1 MGQRRAQ
8 LDRPVD
14 MSNQEAFRKRAALLT
29 ELHEIVQAMKNVAAA
44 ELLRLTRE
52 RQTLKQALGAVAG
65 GLARC
70 SEMRPLDVTPPPHT
84 ARASWLVIGAERG
97 FCGTFNARLL
107 QDMQALLDADPQ
119 AHVLLAS
126 RRMGDHFADHPG
138 DHLGDHLDPADGRYV
153 IMPGCAAV
161 EDAAAALDCWLPAL
175 EAEARD
181 GRTIWMLHTADQG
194 FARRRLLPVPDLT
207 GIVPE
212 PAMQGTSGPP
222 AHYLRAPVL
231 RTALR
236 QQAFR
241 LLVQAALY
249 ESLEHENRSR
259 LTQMQLAHEHLDR
272 LGQALRQRQAAQRQA
287 DITNELETLTSVLA
301 R

>member
-1 MGQRRAQ
+1 
-8 LDRPVD
+8 
-14 MSNQEAFRKRAALLT
+14 MSSQEAFRKRAALLT

-52 RQTLKQALGAVAG
+52 RQTLTQALGAVAG

-70 SEMRPLDVTPPPHT
+70 SEMHPLDVTPPPHT

-107 QDMQALLDADPQ
+107 QAMQALLDADPQ
-119 AHVLLAS
+119 ARVLLAS
-126 RRMGDHFADHPG
+126 RRMGDHLADHFADHLAE
-138 DHLGDHLDPADGRYV
+138 HLAEHLDPANGRYV
-153 IMPGCAAV
+153 IVPGCAAV
-161 EDAAAALDCWLPAL
+161 EDTAAALDCWLPAL

-207 GIVPE
+207 GIVLE
-212 PAMQGTSGPP
+212 PAIQGTSGPP

-259 LTQMQLAHEHLDR
+259 LAQMQLAHEHLDR

>member
-1 MGQRRAQ
+1 
-8 LDRPVD
+8 

-52 RQTLKQALGAVAG
+52 RQTLTQALGAVAG

-107 QDMQALLDADPQ
+107 QAMQALLDADPQ
-119 AHVLLAS
+119 ARVLLAS
-126 RRMGDHFADHPG
+126 RRMGDHLA
-138 DHLGDHLDPADGRYV
+138 DHLDPADGRYV
-153 IMPGCAAV
+153 IIPGCAAV
-161 EDAAAALDCWLPAL
+161 EDTAAALDCWLPAL

-194 FARRRLLPVPDLT
+194 FARRRLLPVPDLA
-207 GIVPE
+207 GIASE
-212 PAMQGTSGPP
+212 PDIQGASGPP
-222 AHYLRAPVL
+222 AHYLPAPVL
-231 RTALR
+231 RAALR
-236 QQAFR
+236 HQAFR
-241 LLVQAALY
+241 LFVQAALY

-272 LGQALRQRQAAQRQA
+272 LGQTLRQRQAAQRQA

-301 R
+301 P